1 MKLKDIHNVYFIGI
15 GGIGMSAL
23 ARWFSAN
30 GYFVAGY
37 DKTSTPLTKA
47 LESEGIAVHSSDS
60 IELIPSS
67 VVSDKSKSLI
77 VYTPAVPKDHQEFN
91 FLKNEGFEILKRS
104 QVLGELTKDN
114 FTIAVAGTHGKTT
127 TSSIIAHILKSSGI
141 NCTAFVG
148 GIMTNYNSNLII
160 GKEGADNVIVVEA
173 DEFDR
178 SFLTLHPDIAIIT
191 AVDADHLDI
200 YGSAESLKDSFKD
213 FIKNIKRNGK
223 LFIEERSAGKFS
235 IESFE
240 GINVE
245 TYGLVNGAIH
255 SNGVSVYKGS
265 FHFDYQRGDKLI
277 RGVKLLLPGFH
288 NTENSIAAISVAL
301 DLNVKEDAIKLAIE
315 NFKGVKR
322 RFEYIIKSDN
332 LVFID
337 DYAHHPEEIKALLN
351 SVKALFPNKKITV
364 IFQPHL
370 FTRTRDFADGFSE
383 SLSLAN
389 EVLLLEIYPAR
400 ELPID
405 GVSSSMLLEKI
416 TSGQKFVCSKEDLID
431 KLLRSDLEVV
441 LTVGAGDIDAMVS
454 PIKNA
459 LQP

>member
-1 MKLKDIHNVYFIGI
+1 MKLKDIHSVYFIGI

-37 DKTSTPLTKA
+37 DKTSTPLTRA
-47 LESEGIAVHSSDS
+47 LESEGIAVHYSDVV
-60 IELIPSS
+60 ELIPAPI
-67 VVSDKSKSLI
+67 VSDKSKSLI
-77 VYTPAVPKDHQEFN
+77 VYTPAVPKDHQEYN
-91 FLKNEGFEILKRS
+91 FLKNEGFQILKRS

-127 TSSIIAHILKSSGI
+127 TSSIIAHILKSSGM

-160 GKEGADNVIVVEA
+160 GKEGTDNVIVVEA

-191 AVDADHLDI
+191 AIDADHLDI
-200 YGSAESLKDSFKD
+200 YGSADSLKDSFKD
-213 FIKNIKRNGK
+213 FIKNIKKNGK

-235 IESFE
+235 IENFE
-240 GINVE
+240 GVNVE
-245 TYGLVNGAIH
+245 TYGLQNGAIH
-255 SNGVSVYKGS
+255 SNGVSVHNGS
-265 FHFDYQRGDKLI
+265 FNFDYQRGVKLI

-288 NTENSIAAISVAL
+288 NAENSIAAISVAL
-301 DLNVKEDAIKLAIE
+301 DLNVKEEAIRAAIE

-322 RFEYIIKSDN
+322 RFEYIINSDS

-370 FTRTRDFADGFSE
+370 FTRTRDFADEFSE

-400 ELPID
+400 ELPIG
-405 GVSSSMLLEKI
+405 GVSSSMLLDKI
-416 TSGQKFVCSKEDLID
+416 TADQKLVCSKEDLID
-431 KLLRSDLEVV
+431 KLLSHDLEVV
-441 LTVGAGDIDAMVS
+441 ITVGAGDIDAMVS

>member
-1 MKLKDIHNVYFIGI
+1 MKLKDIHSVYFIGI

-30 GYFVAGY
+30 GYYVAGY
-37 DKTSTPLTKA
+37 DKTSTSLTKA
-47 LESEGIAVHSSDS
+47 LESEGIAVHYSDS
-60 IELIPSS
+60 VALIPTP

-77 VYTPAVPKDHQEFN
+77 VYTPAVPKDHQEYN
-91 FLKNEGFEILKRS
+91 FLKNEGFETLKRS

-160 GKEGADNVIVVEA
+160 GKAGADNVIVVEA

-200 YGSAESLKDSFKD
+200 YGSADSLKDSFKD
-213 FIKNIKRNGK
+213 FIKNIKENGK

-235 IESFE
+235 IENFE
-240 GINVE
+240 GVNVE
-245 TYGLVNGAIH
+245 TYGLQNGAIH
-255 SNGVSVYKGS
+255 SNGVSVHNGS
-265 FHFDYQRGDKLI
+265 FNFDYQRGVKLI
-277 RGVKLLLPGFH
+277 KGVKLLLPGFH
-288 NTENSIAAISVAL
+288 NAENSIAAISVAL
-301 DLNVKEDAIKLAIE
+301 DLNVKEEAIKSAIE

-322 RFEYIIKSDN
+322 RFEYIINSAN

-370 FTRTRDFADGFSE
+370 FTRTRDFADQFSE

-416 TSGQKFVCSKEDLID
+416 TADQKLVCSKEDLID
-431 KLLRSDLEVV
+431 KLLSLDLEVV
-441 LTVGAGDIDAMVS
+441 LTVGAGDIDAMVL